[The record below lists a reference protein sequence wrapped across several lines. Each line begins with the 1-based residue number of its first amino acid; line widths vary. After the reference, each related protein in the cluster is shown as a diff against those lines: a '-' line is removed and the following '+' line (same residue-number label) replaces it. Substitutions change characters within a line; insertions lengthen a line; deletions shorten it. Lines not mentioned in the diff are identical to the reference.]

1 MAKVLKSVKETTLND
16 RQKQFC
22 IEYLKDLNA
31 TQAYLRVY
39 DRIEYNTAKV
49 NASTLLTNTNVK
61 EYINDLIDEYKGNV
75 DVEVGEIVKELKN
88 IALDSDSRKSDKIKA
103 LELLGRWKQ
112 MFVDKKEIDVTGNV
126 IEVTLE
132 D

>member
-1 MAKVLKSVKETTLND
+1 MAKVLKSVKETPLND

-39 DRIEYNTAKV
+39 DGIEYNTAKV
-49 NASTLLTNTNVK
+49 NGSTLLTNTNVK
-61 EYINDLIDEYKGNV
+61 EYLNALIDEYKGNV

-88 IALDSDSRKSDKIKA
+88 IALDFDSRKSDKIKA

-112 MFVDKKEIDVTGNV
+112 MFVDKKEIDLTGNV